1 MTKLKVLIL
10 TDHQNHSS
18 ENSLY
23 ELARALS
30 THNAVEKV
38 DIASRKIESNFPF
51 FDCQE
56 VSNIYTTEVDE
67 SFAFSAIQ
75 HPLDHAESQNKI
87 SEYDFV
93 WLRLPPPL
101 SKKFLDYLEI
111 VFSESIIVNSPSAI
125 YETGS
130 KAFLMNFQE
139 VCPPMKICES
149 IEDIIEFSSRFTI
162 VLKPFREYGGKGILK
177 IEGDQVSTGNSSY
190 SFQEFATN
198 FKNSPIDYLAV
209 KYLKNVKKG
218 DKRIVVIDGEI
229 MGASLRLPP
238 EDSWI
243 CNVSM
248 GGSSNHAE
256 ISAEEIEIVNVINPL
271 LSAKGIIMYGVDTLV
286 DDNNK
291 RVLSEINTTSIGG
304 LPQIANL
311 SQEPLL
317 ERGIDLIVNNVLN
330 KLK

>member
-1 MTKLKVLIL
+1 MKVLIL
-10 TDHQNHSS
+10 TDHSNHSA

-30 THNAVEKV
+30 TNNAVEKV

-56 VSNIYTTEVDE
+56 VPNIYTTEVDAT
-67 SFAFSAIQ
+67 FNFDTIQ
-75 HPLDHAESQNKI
+75 HPLDNATSQNLI

-101 SKKFLDYLEI
+101 SKEFLDYLEV
-111 VFSESIIVNSPSAI
+111 VFSESIIVNNPSAI

-130 KAFLMNFQE
+130 KAFLMNFKD
-139 VCPPMKICES
+139 VCPPMKICKS
-149 IEDIIEFSSRFTI
+149 IEDIIDFRSKFPI

-177 IEGDQVSTGNSSY
+177 IEGDRVSNGKSSFT
-190 SFQEFATN
+190 FQEFATN
-198 FKNSPIDYLAV
+198 FKKSPVDYLAV

-243 CNVSM
+243 CNVAM
-248 GGSSNHAE
+248 GGTSNH
-256 ISAEEIEIVNVINPL
+256 SDVTPEEIEIVNTIDPI
-271 LSAKGIIMYGVDTLV
+271 LSAKGIVMYGVDTLV
-286 DDNNK
+286 DDGNR

-304 LPQIANL
+304 LPQIAKLLNK
-311 SQEPLL
+311 PLV
-317 ERGIDLIVNNVLN
+317 ERGINLIVNNVIN

>member
-1 MTKLKVLIL
+1 MKVLIL
-10 TDHQNHSS
+10 TDHSNHSA

-30 THNAVEKV
+30 TNNAVEKV

-56 VSNIYTTEVDE
+56 VSNIYTTEVDA
-67 SFAFSAIQ
+67 SFDFDTIQ
-75 HPLDHAESQNKI
+75 HPLDNATSQNLI

-101 SKKFLDYLEI
+101 SKNFLDYLEV
-111 VFSESIIVNSPSAI
+111 VFSQSIIVNNPSAI

-130 KAFLMNFQE
+130 KAFLMNFKD
-139 VCPPMKICES
+139 VCPPMKICKS
-149 IEDIIEFSSRFTI
+149 IEDIIDFSSKFPI

-177 IEGDQVSTGNSSY
+177 LEGDRVSNGNSSFT
-190 SFQEFATN
+190 FQEFATN
-198 FKNSPIDYLAV
+198 FKKSPVDYLAV

-229 MGASLRLPP
+229 MGASLRLPL

-243 CNVSM
+243 CNVAM
-248 GGSSNHAE
+248 GGTSNHSE
-256 ISAEEIEIVNVINPL
+256 VSPEEIEIVNTIDPI

-286 DDNNK
+286 DDDNK

-304 LPQIANL
+304 LPQIAKLLNK
-311 SQEPLL
+311 PLV
-317 ERGIDLIVNNVLN
+317 ERGINLIVNNVLN

>member
-1 MTKLKVLIL
+1 MKVLIL
-10 TDHQNHSS
+10 TDHSNHSA

-30 THNAVEKV
+30 TNSAVEKV

-51 FDCQE
+51 FDCRE
-56 VSNIYTTEVDE
+56 VSNIYTTEVDA
-67 SFAFSAIQ
+67 SFNFDLIQ
-75 HPLDHAESQNKI
+75 HPLDNATSQNLI

-101 SKKFLDYLEI
+101 SKNFLDYLEV
-111 VFSESIIVNSPSAI
+111 VFSESIIVNNPRAI

-130 KAFLMNFQE
+130 KSFLMNFKD
-139 VCPPMKICES
+139 VCPPMKICKS
-149 IEDIIEFSSRFTI
+149 IEDIIDFSSKFPI

-177 IEGDQVSTGNSSY
+177 IEGDRVSNGNSSF

-198 FKNSPIDYLAV
+198 FKKSPVDYLAV

-243 CNVSM
+243 CNVAM
-248 GGSSNHAE
+248 GGTSNH
-256 ISAEEIEIVNVINPL
+256 SDVTPEEIEIVNTIDPI
-271 LSAKGIIMYGVDTLV
+271 LSAKGIVMYGVDTLV
-286 DDNNK
+286 DDENK
-291 RVLSEINTTSIGG
+291 RVLSEINTTSRGG
-304 LPQIANL
+304 LPQIAKLLNK
-311 SQEPLL
+311 PLV
-317 ERGIDLIVNNVLN
+317 ERGINLIVNNVIN

>member
-1 MTKLKVLIL
+1 MKVLIL
-10 TDHQNHSS
+10 TDHSNHSA

-30 THNAVEKV
+30 TNNAVEKV

-56 VSNIYTTEVDE
+56 VSNIYTTEVDA
-67 SFAFSAIQ
+67 SFDFDTIQ
-75 HPLDHAESQNKI
+75 HPLDNATSKNLI
-87 SEYDFV
+87 SEYNFV

-101 SKKFLDYLEI
+101 SKEFLDYLEVI
-111 VFSESIIVNSPSAI
+111 FSESIIVNNPSAI

-130 KAFLMNFQE
+130 KAFLMNFKD
-139 VCPPMKICES
+139 VCPPMTICKS
-149 IEDIIEFSSRFTI
+149 IDDIIDFRSKFPI

-177 IEGDQVSTGNSSY
+177 IEGDRVSNENSSF

-198 FKNSPIDYLAV
+198 FKKSPVDYLAV

-243 CNVSM
+243 CNVAM
-248 GGSSNHAE
+248 GGTSNH
-256 ISAEEIEIVNVINPL
+256 SDVTPEEIEIVNTIDPI
-271 LSAKGIIMYGVDTLV
+271 LSAKGIVMYGVDTLV
-286 DDNNK
+286 DDENK

-304 LPQIANL
+304 LPQIAKLLNK
-311 SQEPLL
+311 PLV
-317 ERGIDLIVNNVLN
+317 ERGINLIVNNVIN

>member
-1 MTKLKVLIL
+1 MKVLIL
-10 TDHQNHSS
+10 TDHSNHSA

-30 THNAVEKV
+30 ANNAVEKV

-56 VSNIYTTEVDE
+56 DSSIYTTEVDA
-67 SFAFSAIQ
+67 SFNFDTIQ
-75 HPLDHAESQNKI
+75 HPLDNATSQNLI

-101 SKKFLDYLEI
+101 SKEFLDYLEVI
-111 VFSESIIVNSPSAI
+111 FSESIIVNNPSAI

-130 KAFLMNFQE
+130 KAFLMNFKD
-139 VCPPMKICES
+139 VCPPMTICKS
-149 IEDIIEFSSRFTI
+149 IDDIIDFRSKFPI

-177 IEGDQVSTGNSSY
+177 IEGDRVSNGNSSFT
-190 SFQEFATN
+190 FQEFATN
-198 FKNSPIDYLAV
+198 FKKSPVDFLAV
-209 KYLKNVKKG
+209 KYLKNVKEG

-243 CNVSM
+243 CNVAM
-248 GGSSNHAE
+248 GGTSNH
-256 ISAEEIEIVNVINPL
+256 SDVTPEEIEIVNTIDPI
-271 LSAKGIIMYGVDTLV
+271 LSAKGIVMYGVDTLV
-286 DDNNK
+286 DDENK

-304 LPQIANL
+304 LPQIAKLLNK
-311 SQEPLL
+311 PLV
-317 ERGIDLIVNNVLN
+317 ERGINLIVNNVIN